1 MPIVSVITP
10 AYNSSVTIRE
20 TINSV
25 RGQTFQDWEMLIVD
39 DGSEDATWEVIN
51 EVRCLD
57 NRIRVFRQPVNMG
70 AAAARNLAMHNAQG
84 RYIAFL
90 DADDLWLPEKIEKQL
105 AFMRR
110 KDAAFS
116 FTSYRMMTET
126 GELFE
131 RPVDIPLSINY
142 RGLLKN
148 TVIGCLT
155 VMLDRNR
162 TGPLKMEN
170 LRSGQDYTLWFRL
183 LRDGMVAYGLDE
195 DLARYRLVQGSL
207 SRNKI
212 KAARR
217 MWKLYRTYERL
228 SLPYSAWC
236 FVNYAWHSIKKR
248 RA

>member
-1 MPIVSVITP
+1 MPTVSVITP
-10 AYNSSVTIRE
+10 AFNSLVTIHE

-25 RGQTFQDWEMLIVD
+25 RGQTFQDWELLIVD
-39 DGSEDATWEVIN
+39 DASEDATWEVIN
-51 EVRCLD
+51 EARCLD
-57 NRIRVFRQPVNMG
+57 DRIRVFRQPMNMG
-70 AAAARNLAMHNAQG
+70 AAAARNLGLHKARG
-84 RYIAFL
+84 RFIAFL
-90 DADDLWLPEKIEKQL
+90 DADDLWLPEKLERQL
-105 AFMRR
+105 AFMRQ
-110 KDAAFS
+110 KEAAFS
-116 FTSYRMMTET
+116 FTSYRMMTEA
-126 GELFE
+126 GALLGS
-131 RPVDIPLSINY
+131 PVEIPLSIDY

-155 VMLDRNR
+155 VMLDKDR
-162 TGPLKMEN
+162 TGPLKMED

-183 LRDGMVAYGLDE
+183 LREGMVAYGLDE

-228 SLPYSAWC
+228 SVPYSAWC
-236 FVNYAWHSIKKR
+236 FTNYAWHAMKKR